1 VEVIPPLETTRLLLR
16 PLTLEDAPAIQAH
29 FPHWEIVRNLAAVVP
44 WPYPEDGALTF
55 LRDVVLP
62 AMARGDGWSWSLRL
76 REAPAQLIGVASL
89 RRGDR
94 DNRGLWVG
102 RPWQGRG
109 LGGEA
114 CRALERYW
122 FEALGFPV
130 LRIPKAAA
138 NVPSRRLSERA
149 GMRVVERFEGRSV
162 SGSAAMELWEL
173 TVEEWRTRET

>member
-1 VEVIPPLETTRLLLR
+1 VVPPLSTPRLHLL

-29 FPHWEIVRNLAAVVP
+29 FPHWEIVRHLAGVVP

-55 LRDVVLP
+55 LRDLALP
-62 AMARGDGWSWSLRL
+62 AVARGDAWSWSLRL
-76 REAPAQLIGVASL
+76 REAPDRLIGVATL

-102 RPWQGRG
+102 RSWQGRG

-122 FEALGFPV
+122 FEVLGLPV
-130 LRIPKAAA
+130 LRIPKVAA
-138 NVPSRRLSERA
+138 NLPSRRLSERA
-149 GMRVVERFEGRSV
+149 GMRVAERFEGRSV
-162 SGSAAMELWEL
+162 SGPATIELWEL
-173 TVEEWRTRET
+173 TAEAWRSRRD